1 MSGIWDRS
9 VRPFIEHHF
18 SLFLL
23 GAFIIALFVPDLSF
37 IPKQCVPVLL
47 AFIILFSCSKIRI
60 DEFKHFRARDVAG
73 FVIIRYLI
81 FPVLLFFLAA
91 YFLPKYEYVLLLL
104 AMLPCGATL
113 SAMMAVVGGSPAL
126 GLTATAITCF
136 LAPLSIPFAF
146 SLLGREGIE
155 VDIIGMAITL
165 VFMIVVPVILYFGLI
180 RRFEKVKLSMRR
192 NSSAAACL
200 LICMNVIIVVSY
212 QQDKFFENFGFL
224 FFTLLL
230 GAVMYF
236 IFYVFGW
243 FYFFKGNKMQKVSY
257 SLMSGNNNINL
268 GISLAVLF
276 MPDFE
281 GLVLILW
288 ELSWILGLVFFQL
301 FVRHHV
307 DDII

>member
-9 VRPFIEHHF
+9 LRPFIEHHF

-23 GAFIIALFVPDLSF
+23 GAFFIALIVPDLSF

-47 AFIILFSCSKIRI
+47 ALIILFSCSKIKI
-60 DEFKHFRARDVAG
+60 EEFKQFRARDVAG
-73 FVIIRYLI
+73 FIVIR
-81 FPVLLFFLAA
+81 FGVLPIVLFFCAS
-91 YFLPKYEYVLLLL
+91 YVLPKYEYVLLLL

-146 SLLGREGIE
+146 SVLGREGIE
-155 VDIIGMAITL
+155 VDVIGMAITL
-165 VFMIVVPVILYFGLI
+165 VFMIVVPVILYFGFL
-180 RRFEKVKLSMRR
+180 RRFEKVKLSMRK

-224 FFTLLL
+224 FFTLMI
-230 GAVMYF
+230 GAVMYLA
-236 IFYVFGW
+236 FYIFGW
-243 FYFFKGNKMQKVSY
+243 FYFLKGNKKQKVSY

-281 GLVLILW
+281 ALVLILW

-307 DDII
+307 DDIV